1 MAAILRPYKTRK
13 MANIAPTV
21 KSDGKR
27 FTSQS
32 HNYIV
37 DKGYINVN
45 VSQKLIDA
53 TPNNEIAV
61 YAVGLAG
68 EYHSTLVVVSKKQ
81 TSDFGLHAMI
91 DGTNNRPSLLFVE
104 DFSGVEHYRI
114 ASQMDKSMEGF
125 VIGAA
130 KFYRGN
136 KPIAGAIIPKDT
148 SRDISLDAT
157 VWEVIK

>member
-1 MAAILRPYKTRK
+1 M
-13 MANIAPTV
+13 
-21 KSDGKR
+21 G
-27 FTSQS
+27 
-32 HNYIV
+32 
-37 DKGYINVN
+37 
-45 VSQKLIDA
+45 
-53 TPNNEIAV
+53 
-61 YAVGLAG
+61 
-68 EYHSTLVVVSKKQ
+68 KQ
-81 TSDFGLHAMI
+81 TSNIGLRAMI
-91 DGTNNRPSLLFVE
+91 NGTNNRPSLLFVKNL
-104 DFSGVEHYRI
+104 SGVEHYRI